1 MIKPPIFTD
10 IHIIV
15 YCIERFGVFRVSQ
28 IVELDLIEK
37 TWLNMVLI
45 LILMCVYIYNRRV

>member
-10 IHIIV
+10 IYIIV